1 MVLNPYFLNGS
12 KSEQGLLQNL
22 IDEQLKMYGVEVYY
36 MPRKYVSKTT
46 VIKEVIES
54 KFDDAYPLEAYVDN
68 YEGYGGQGT
77 ILSKFGIQEQ
87 DDLTLIISRDRWST
101 YIQPLI
107 KNLGNIE
114 LATRPK
120 EGDLIYFPL
129 GDRLFEIKYVEHEQ
143 PFYQLKKN
151 YIYELRCELYR
162 YEDEVIDTGID
173 TIDDEIEPLGY
184 IQTLTLIGTA
194 TTAAA
199 SVSIASSGAITALT
213 ITDMGGGY
221 TMPPIIG
228 FSSAPSGGT
237 TAAGIASV
245 TTDYVGCDGLKGG
258 KIAAILLTNA
268 GAGYTEAPT
277 ITIQGGGGAGAAAT
291 VGIATTLGA
300 VQTISIAST
309 VGSGYT
315 ANPTISFGAP
325 GLGET
330 TAYGIAHANSAG
342 ILTTAYIIEPGV
354 GYETAPIAT
363 ITNPAGIGATMGKGT
378 FLFNEVV
385 KGITTGTEARVKEWD
400 ADNNTLEISIVDGTF
415 GAGEVV
421 IGQSSGATYV
431 IRVVDTDDLVDPF
444 ADNDVIESAADDIID
459 FTDTNPFGMP

>member
-12 KSEQGLLQNL
+12 TAEQDLLQNL

-77 ILSKFGIQEQ
+77 VLSKFGIQEQ

-101 YIQPLI
+101 YIEPLI

-173 TIDDEIEPLGY
+173 TIDDEIEQLGY

-228 FSSAPSGGT
+228 FSSAPAGGT
-237 TAAGIASV
+237 TATGIASV

-258 KIAAILLTNA
+258 KIASILITNA

-277 ITIQGGGGAGAAAT
+277 ITIQGGGGTGAAAT
-291 VGIATTLGA
+291 VGIATTFGG

-342 ILTTAYIIEPGV
+342 ILTAAYIIEPGV

-363 ITNPAGIGATMGKGT
+363 ITPPAGVGATMGKGT

-400 ADNNTLEISIVDGTF
+400 AENNTLEISIVDGVY

-421 IGQSSGATYV
+421 IGQSSGATYT
-431 IRVVDTDDLVDPF
+431 IRTVNTDDVVDPF

>member
-12 KSEQGLLQNL
+12 TSEQGLLQNL
-22 IDEQLKMYGVEVYY
+22 IDEQLKMYGVECYY
-36 MPRKYVSKTT
+36 MPRKYVSKAT

-101 YIQPLI
+101 YIEPLI

-173 TIDDEIEPLGY
+173 TIDDEIEQLGY

-199 SVSIASSGAITALT
+199 SVSIASSGAITDLT
-213 ITDMGGGY
+213 ITNMGGGY

-228 FSSAPSGGT
+228 FSSAPAGGT
-237 TAAGIASV
+237 TATGIASV

-258 KIAAILLTNA
+258 KIASILITNA

-277 ITIQGGGGAGAAAT
+277 ITIQGGGGTGAAAT
-291 VGIATTLGA
+291 VGIATTFGG

-342 ILTTAYIIEPGV
+342 ILTAAYIIEPGV

-363 ITNPAGIGATMGKGT
+363 ITPPAGVGATMGKGT

-400 ADNNTLEISIVDGTF
+400 AENNTLEISIVDGVY

-421 IGQSSGATYV
+421 IGQSSGATYT
-431 IRVVDTDDLVDPF
+431 IRTVNTDDVVDPF

>member
-12 KSEQGLLQNL
+12 TAEQDLLQNL
-22 IDEQLKMYGVEVYY
+22 IDEQLKMYGVDVYY

-77 ILSKFGIQEQ
+77 VLSKFGIQEQ

-101 YIQPLI
+101 YIEPLI

-173 TIDDEIEPLGY
+173 TIDDEIEQLGY

-199 SVSIASSGAITALT
+199 SVSIASSGAITDLT

-237 TAAGIASV
+237 TAVGVASV

-258 KIAAILLTNA
+258 KIASILITNA
-268 GAGYTEAPT
+268 GAGYTEAPI
-277 ITIQGGGGAGAAAT
+277 ITIQGGGGTGAAAT

-325 GLGET
+325 GLGDT

-342 ILTTAYIIEPGV
+342 ILTAAYIIEPGV

-363 ITNPAGIGATMGKGT
+363 ITPPAGIGATMGKGT

-400 ADNNTLEISIVDGTF
+400 AENNTLEISIVDGVY

-421 IGQSSGATYV
+421 IGQSSGATYT
-431 IRVVDTDDLVDPF
+431 IRTVNTDDLVDPF

>member
-12 KSEQGLLQNL
+12 TAEQDLLQNL

-77 ILSKFGIQEQ
+77 VLSKFGIQEQ

-101 YIQPLI
+101 YIEPLI

-173 TIDDEIEPLGY
+173 TIDDEIEQLGY

-228 FSSAPSGGT
+228 FSSAPDGGT
-237 TAAGIASV
+237 TATGIASV

-258 KIAAILLTNA
+258 KIASILITNA

-277 ITIQGGGGAGAAAT
+277 ITIQGGGGTGAAAT
-291 VGIATTLGA
+291 VGIATTFGG

-342 ILTTAYIIEPGV
+342 ILTAAYIIEPGV

-363 ITNPAGIGATMGKGT
+363 ITPPAGVGATMGKGT

-400 ADNNTLEISIVDGTF
+400 AENNTLEISIVDGVY

-421 IGQSSGATYV
+421 IGQSSGATYT
-431 IRVVDTDDLVDPF
+431 IRTVNTDDVVDPF

>member
-12 KSEQGLLQNL
+12 TAEQDLLQNL

-77 ILSKFGIQEQ
+77 VLSKFGIQEQ

-101 YIQPLI
+101 YIEPLI

-173 TIDDEIEPLGY
+173 TIDDEIEQLGY

-199 SVSIASSGAITALT
+199 SVSIASSGAITDLT

-228 FSSAPSGGT
+228 FSSAPAGGT
-237 TAAGIASV
+237 TATGIASV

-258 KIAAILLTNA
+258 KIASILITNA

-291 VGIATTLGA
+291 VGIATTFGG

-342 ILTTAYIIEPGV
+342 ILTAAYIIEPGV

-363 ITNPAGIGATMGKGT
+363 ITPPAGVGATMGKGT

-431 IRVVDTDDLVDPF
+431 IRVVNTDDVVDPF